1 MILKILQKV
10 RNNLGNLLNP
20 QQLKYVEQAICI
32 SLSGYEMKES
42 GIETHDE
49 TNEDLVEAFISAKKI
64 EGRSEK
70 TLNYYTS
77 VISKTLKSLRK
88 PIPEIDTSDLRK
100 FLSDYQETND
110 SSKVTIDSMR
120 RILSSFFSWLEDEDL
135 ILKSPVRRIHKVKT
149 GSSVKNTFTD
159 EELEMMRDNCTNIR
173 DLALLDILS
182 STGMRVGELVN
193 LNISDVNLHEREC
206 IVHGK
211 GDSQRIVYFD
221 ARAKIHLEEYI
232 NSRDNDSEALFVS
245 LNHPHGRLS
254 ISAVETRIKKIG
266 LSSDVAEAYPHK
278 FRRTMATQAIDKGM
292 PIEQVQKLLGHVRID
307 TTLHYALVN
316 QSNVKMSHRRYMS

>member
-1 MILKILQKV
+1 M
-10 RNNLGNLLNP
+10 N
-20 QQLKYVEQAICI
+20 YVEQAIC
-32 SLSGYEMKES
+32 SALSGYEIVES
-42 GIETHDE
+42 GNKVPED
-49 TNEDLVEAFISAKKI
+49 TNETLVAAFLSAKKI
-64 EGRSEK
+64 EGRSRK
-70 TLNYYTS
+70 TLDYYTS
-77 VISKTLKSLRK
+77 VISKTLNSLRK
-88 PIPEIDTSDLRK
+88 PIREIDTTDLRGY
-100 FLSDYQETND
+100 LSEYQEVNR
-110 SSKVTIDSMR
+110 SSKVTIDNMR

-149 GSSVKNTFTD
+149 GASVKDTFTD
-159 EELEMMRDNCTNIR
+159 EELETMRDNCTNIR
-173 DLALLDILS
+173 DLALVDVLS

-193 LNISDVNLHEREC
+193 LNIGDVNLHEREC

-221 ARAKIHLEEYI
+221 ARAKIHLDEYI
-232 NSRDNDSEALFVS
+232 NSRNDDSEALFVS

-254 ISAVETRIKKIG
+254 ISGVETRIKNIG
-266 LSSDVAEAYPHK
+266 LSSNITAVHPHK